1 LRAQY
6 RFLSTWLLG
15 APRERAWELLERPLE
30 WPRWWRGVVRVEER
44 SPGNGCQVGS
54 CYRVEW
60 RSRIPYSIEF
70 DFTVERVDEP
80 ALMSGRAEGDLNGHG
95 RWRLFEDGDVTA
107 VLYEWNVATTKAWMN
122 AVAPVAR
129 PFFDWNHDL
138 VMRWG
143 GEGLARE
150 LGAPLLA
157 TT

>member
-1 LRAQY
+1 
-6 RFLSTWLLG
+6 
-15 APRERAWELLERPLE
+15 
-30 WPRWWRGVVRVEER
+30 VRVEEKAAGGECR
-44 SPGNGCQVGS
+44 VGS

-70 DFTVERVDEP
+70 DFTVEEVDEP

-95 RWRLFEDGDVTA
+95 RWRLLEEGGVTA
-107 VLYEWNVATTKAWMN
+107 VLYEWNVHTTKPWMN
-122 AVAPVAR
+122 LIAPLAR
-129 PFFDWNHDL
+129 PVFDWNHDL

>member
-1 LRAQY
+1 
-6 RFLSTWLLG
+6 
-15 APRERAWELLERPLE
+15 
-30 WPRWWRGVVRVEER
+30 VRVDER
-44 SPGNGCQVGS
+44 NNGDGCQVGS

-95 RWRLFEDGDVTA
+95 RWRLFEDGGVTA
-107 VLYEWNVATTKAWMN
+107 VLYEWNVETTKPWMN
-122 AVAPVAR
+122 AVAPLAR
-129 PFFDWNHDL
+129 PVFDWNHDL

-150 LGAPLLA
+150 LGAPLIA
-157 TT
+157 ST